1 MTEWWGGSVE
11 GRVRAAPTA
20 ERRWRVRGGEKRR
33 SVEERGSAPT
43 DGGMVGRGP
52 RRSRERGSAPKDDE
66 WWGGVR
72 GSRERGSAPTD
83 ERAGGEPRGGPRGS
97 GKRGSVEERGSAPPG
112 RRNSG
117 EGAALFN
124 AKYHAPA
131 NCIGGR
137 LVNASGQPHSR
148 VQSRAA
154 KLPRI

>member
-1 MTEWWGGSVE
+1 
-11 GRVRAAPTA
+11 
-20 ERRWRVRGGEKRR
+20 
-33 SVEERGSAPT
+33 
-43 DGGMVGRGP
+43 MVGRGP
-52 RRSRERGSAPKDDE
+52 RRSRERFTVEERGSAPKDDE

-72 GSRERGSAPTD
+72 GSRDRGSAPTD
-83 ERAGGEPRGGPRGS
+83 ERAGGDPRGGVRADGE
-97 GKRGSVEERGSAPPG
+97 RGSVEERGSAPPG

-124 AKYHAPA
+124 AKYHGPA